1 MQVYGALLQIPGVDV
16 VELTLLITPKTCQRE
31 RLRSPIPAI
40 TFRGLLGYDHADVIQ
55 HGICRGVAVP

>member
-40 TFRGLLGYDHADVIQ
+40 TFRGLLGYDHADVI
-55 HGICRGVAVP
+55 